1 MTLEPTSPS
10 QLNGPLRNGTLGV
23 CIFLQHCESGES
35 PVLRDNV
42 KPRGNWESSIL
53 YGALAMR
60 KFLLSPALATT
71 KHPGPAKSS
80 LDLGQSS
87 PSCELPA
94 ATPPHHDFT
103 TLRLS
108 QSFKKATP

>member
-1 MTLEPTSPS
+1 MTLEPTSPG

-60 KFLLSPALATT
+60 KFLLSPIACNLEIAN
-71 KHPGPAKSS
+71 KVPSS
-80 LDLGQSS
+80 L
-87 PSCELPA
+87 PSYGHMIWPTNKHWFPEI
-94 ATPPHHDFT
+94 
-103 TLRLS
+103 
-108 QSFKKATP
+108 